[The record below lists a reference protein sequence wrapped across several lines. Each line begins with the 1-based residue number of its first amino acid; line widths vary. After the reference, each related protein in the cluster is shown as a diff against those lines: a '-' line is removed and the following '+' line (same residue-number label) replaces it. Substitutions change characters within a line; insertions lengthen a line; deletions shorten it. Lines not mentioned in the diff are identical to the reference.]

1 MMIPTIH
8 LNGTAKQDLMDALSD
23 AYFAIGE
30 AQRKLAD
37 TAPNGRDYYPQ
48 GGEAIYTATEE
59 HRARWQKLEDV
70 RRELDELRN
79 GIDKEER

>member
-1 MMIPTIH
+1 MKIPTIH

-30 AQRKLAD
+30 AQRKLSE

-48 GGEAIYTATEE
+48 GSEAIYTATEE

-70 RRELDELRN
+70 RQELDQMRDA
-79 GIDKEER
+79 IDREDR